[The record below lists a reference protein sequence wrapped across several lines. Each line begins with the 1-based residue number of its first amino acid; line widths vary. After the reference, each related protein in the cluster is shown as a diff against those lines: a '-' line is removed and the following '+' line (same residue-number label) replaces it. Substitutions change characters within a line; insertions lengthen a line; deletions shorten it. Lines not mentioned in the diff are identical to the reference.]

1 MLDSSY
7 MAHYGFRIEAVWEGE
22 PVVFVKR
29 EGNGEIWIVTDTDG
43 VGLPSEGGPVM
54 LAHYANEE
62 ALRNGDDTVW
72 GLRNCGDVVAA
83 IRDIKLTPDAPC
95 SHAWT
100 FTYDSGPDRHCDDCG
115 AAHPDNHR

>member
-43 VGLPSEGGPVM
+43 VGLPSEGGAVM

-72 GLRNCGDVVAA
+72 GLQNCGDVVAA
-83 IRDIKLTPDAPC
+83 IREIKLTI
-95 SHAWT
+95 
-100 FTYDSGPDRHCDDCG
+100 
-115 AAHPDNHR
+115 